1 MILGI
6 SVVSIVIIS
15 HFISDFT
22 ALNLS
27 FLLNFAKGLLILFFL
42 KKKMFIDIF
51 FSLPGIY
58 FISALIFAIFFL
70 LLYMGLICFLL
81 SVG

>member
-27 FLLNFAKGLLILFFL
+27 FLLNFAKVLLILFFL
-42 KKKMFIDIF
+42 KKKFTDIF

>member
-27 FLLNFAKGLLILFFL
+27 FLLNFAKVLLILFFL
-42 KKKMFIDIF
+42 KKKFIDIF